1 MTNVKRYDIN
11 YSKLINQRIPEP
23 LRSPEM
29 IAWITR
35 LASPFTYLYSLIL
48 SFRQS
53 TLYKLA
59 ITPQVVFLEKMLNDR
74 YDSSLRRIYILD
86 GQEYNPLY
94 IYTVAEVKPVWL
106 YTKGEV
112 GKPQVD
118 LFTKGEVGQ
127 FTFDFVVYV
136 PVAISFDVN
145 EMSSLVNTYKLA
157 GKIYDIQTV

>member
-11 YSKLINQRIPEP
+11 YTKLVNQRIPEP
-23 LRSPEM
+23 LRTSES
-29 IAWITR
+29 IAWLVL
-35 LASPFTYLYSLIL
+35 LASPFISLYGKVI

-53 TLYKLA
+53 TLYKLG
-59 ITPQVVFLEKMLNDR
+59 ITPQVVYLEKMLNDR
-74 YDSSLRRIYILD
+74 YDATLRRIYILD

-94 IYTVAEVKPVWL
+94 IYTQLELKPVWL
-106 YTKGEV
+106 YTKSEV
-112 GKPQVD
+112 GKPRVD
-118 LFTKGEVGQ
+118 LFTAGEVGQ

-145 EMSSLVNTYKLA
+145 EMSSLLNTYKLA